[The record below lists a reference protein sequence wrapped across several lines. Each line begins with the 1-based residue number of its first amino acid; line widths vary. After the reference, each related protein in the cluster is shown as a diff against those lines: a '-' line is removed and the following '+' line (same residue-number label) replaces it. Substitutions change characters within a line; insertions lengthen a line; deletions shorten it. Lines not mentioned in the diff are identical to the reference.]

1 MADGPSCRVGLEV
14 VGTDAAG
21 SVIAGVVGVV
31 VGVVGVVGGS
41 SLAKAKAA
49 AKAERPIAAM

>member
-31 VGVVGVVGGS
+31 VGVVGGS

>member
-1 MADGPSCRVGLEV
+1 MADGPSCRAGLEV

-31 VGVVGVVGGS
+31 VGVVVGGS